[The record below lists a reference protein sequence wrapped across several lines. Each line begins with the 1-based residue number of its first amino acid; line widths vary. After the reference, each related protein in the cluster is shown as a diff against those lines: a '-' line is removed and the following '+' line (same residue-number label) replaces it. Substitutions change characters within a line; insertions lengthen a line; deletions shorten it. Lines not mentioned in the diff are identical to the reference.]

1 MRSIVIRQLLLA
13 SVVLIAG
20 CTSVQTT
27 YFSQSY
33 VPLDNVR
40 NPAFEPYAGSTGFE
54 IVPDMESGALNMY
67 GNGYALIGYSQFVS
81 PLLTNLMPGYATK
94 YGQVIGAPYVVAQTP
109 IAADSNLNAYL
120 VTYWVRLKPGQFAF
134 GAYYEDLPQ
143 ELLKRLGEKYNL
155 VMLKQVVNGTPARE
169 AGLRADDV
177 VLAVDGMRMT
187 KTADLSEAINAK
199 QGKQVTVSVSRQG
212 SLLEMPVK
220 VGAVDPSQVGVAF
233 RSAPWRE
240 TKPTNWSSLSAAN
253 IAADIQKQKQMEQER
268 QAAYERGLQESQ
280 QRMQSFD
287 SGGSSTA
294 SSASRSG
301 GSRSGT
307 YTREQRAANSQEYRD
322 FQNAYQSP
330 GVRDWVVKNAAKTN
344 WDSAK
349 WSTSAPA
356 TYNYLF
362 QYPAFVK

>member
-1 MRSIVIRQLLLA
+1 MRAIIVRQLLLM
-13 SVVLIAG
+13 SVVLMAG

-33 VPLDNVR
+33 VPLDNVS

-67 GNGYALIGYSQFVS
+67 GNGYAMIGYSQFVS
-81 PLLTNLMPGYATK
+81 PLLTNLVPSYATK
-94 YGQVIGAPYVVAQTP
+94 YGQAIGATYVVSQTP
-109 IAADSNLNAYL
+109 IAGESNLNAYL
-120 VTYWVRLKPGQFAF
+120 VTYWAKLKPGQFAF

-143 ELLKRLGEKYNL
+143 ELLKRLGEKYNV
-155 VMLKQVVNGTPARE
+155 VMLIQVVNGTPAKE

-177 VLAVDGMRMT
+177 VLAVDGMRIT
-187 KTADLSEAINAK
+187 KTTDLAEAIAAK

-220 VGAVDPSQVGVAF
+220 TAAVGPARVGVQF

-240 TKPTNWSSLSAAN
+240 TKPTDWSSLSAAN
-253 IAADIQKQKQMEQER
+253 IVADIQKQRQMEQER
-268 QAAYERGLQESQ
+268 QAAYERGLYESQ
-280 QRMQSFD
+280 RRMQSFD
-287 SGGSSTA
+287 SGDSSSA
-294 SSASRSG
+294 SSASRSE

-322 FQNAYQSP
+322 FQNAYRSP
-330 GVRDWVVKNAAKTN
+330 GVRDWVVKSAAKAN
-344 WDSAK
+344 WDSTK

-362 QYPAFVK
+362 QYPAFVR

>member
-13 SVVLIAG
+13 SVVLMAG

-33 VPLDNVR
+33 VPLDNVS

-81 PLLTNLMPGYATK
+81 PLLTNLMPSYATK

-120 VTYWVRLKPGQFAF
+120 VTYWARLKPGQFAF

-155 VMLKQVVNGTPARE
+155 VMLKQVVSGTPAQE

-187 KTADLSEAINAK
+187 KTADLSEAVNAK

-212 SLLEMPVK
+212 TLLEMPVK
-220 VGAVDPSQVGVAF
+220 VAAADPSRAGVPGL
-233 RSAPWRE
+233 RSAPWLE
-240 TKPTNWSSLSAAN
+240 TKPKDWSSLSAAN
-253 IAADIQKQKQMEQER
+253 IVADIQKQKQMEQER
-268 QAAYERGLQESQ
+268 QAAYERGLRDSQ
-280 QRMQSFD
+280 QRMRSFD
-287 SGGSSTA
+287 SGGGSVA
-294 SSASRSG
+294 SSATRTGDTRGSG
-301 GSRSGT
+301 

-330 GVRDWVVKNAAKTN
+330 SVRDWVVKQG
-344 WDSAK
+344 AK
-349 WSTSAPA
+349 WDASKWTTSAPA

-362 QYPAFVK
+362 QYPAFVQ

>member
-1 MRSIVIRQLLLA
+1 MRSIVVRQLLLA
-13 SVVLIAG
+13 SVFLMVG
-20 CTSVQTT
+20 CTTMQTT

-33 VPLDNVR
+33 VPLDIVS

-54 IVPDMESGALNMY
+54 IVPDMDAGALNMY
-67 GNGYALIGYSQFVS
+67 GAGYAMIGYSQFVS
-81 PLLTNLMPGYATK
+81 PLLTNLMPSYATK
-94 YGQVIGAPYVVAQTP
+94 YGQGIGAAHVVSQTP
-109 IAADSNLNAYL
+109 IAGNSNLSAYL
-120 VTYWVRLKPGQFAF
+120 VTYWARLKPGQFAF

-143 ELLKRLGEKYNL
+143 ELLKRLGEKYNV
-155 VMLKQVVNGTPARE
+155 VMLKQVVSGTPAKE

-177 VLAVDGMRMT
+177 VLAVDGIRIT
-187 KTADLSEAINAK
+187 KTTDLTQAIVAN
-199 QGKQVTVSVSRQG
+199 QGKQVTISVARQG

-220 VGAVDPSQVGVAF
+220 TAAVDPSGGSIQF

-240 TKPTNWSSLSAAN
+240 TKPTDWSALSAAN
-253 IAADIQKQKQMEQER
+253 TVAEIQKQKQMERER
-268 QAAYERGLQESQ
+268 QAAYERGLYESQ
-280 QRMQSFD
+280 RRMQSFD
-287 SGGSSTA
+287 SGGSSSG

-330 GVRDWVVKNAAKTN
+330 GVRGWIVESAAKAN
-344 WDSAK
+344 WDSTK